1 MSLRG
6 ERWEKRKT
14 GSKPGRKMQRKTNWR
29 SRKIGKLEIEYKG
42 RLREGNEIGSGKG
55 KKGEMIKDKGRM
67 SESGMLGRDTRKKM
81 GQ

>member
-1 MSLRG
+1 M
-6 ERWEKRKT
+6 
-14 GSKPGRKMQRKTNWR
+14 
-29 SRKIGKLEIEYKG
+29 EIEYKG
-42 RLREGNEIGSGKG
+42 GLREGNEIGSGKG